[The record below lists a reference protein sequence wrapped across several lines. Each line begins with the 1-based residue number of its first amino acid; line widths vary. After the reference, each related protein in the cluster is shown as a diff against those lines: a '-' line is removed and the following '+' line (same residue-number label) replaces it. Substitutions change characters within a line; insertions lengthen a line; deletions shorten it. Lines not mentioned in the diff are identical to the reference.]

1 MITLI
6 QIANLIQI
14 DKIIERIERKDR
26 KAATVNKAKV
36 EKQIKKVTRRKKLF
50 TNNNIRKGGENSWS
64 P

>member
-6 QIANLIQI
+6 QIANLIHI

-36 EKQIKKVTRRKKLF
+36 EKQRRKKLY
-50 TNNNIRKGGENSWS
+50 TNIRKGGENSWS